1 MEAAKGTPKF
11 GELVAAFLVAGLLIS
26 GSKVRVLDGP
36 PIITGARI
44 RRPQTLPR
52 PLADNDLLER
62 IMALSLEPREQVVR
76 GLLRFTGL
84 RVSGLC
90 ALRVSDIAYGAVKI
104 GDREFPGTLR
114 TVGKGGKAQVI
125 PLHPELRE
133 LLVNYILSHHG
144 DRRGPS
150 PHVEITP
157 GRPYRRRTIER
168 LMAGRCAPVTALVRH
183 AAVPARDRHSD
194 RPGAPRPR
202 GHQVDDDLYAGGR
215 RAAVRG
221 HPEAAYQDEI
231 SPGFCAGLLY
241 LWDRAGLSAL

>member
-11 GELVAAFLVAGLLIS
+11 GELVAVFLVAGLLIS

-52 PLADNDLLER
+52 PLADNELLER
-62 IMALSLEPREQVVR
+62 IMALSLEPREQREQVVR

-114 TVGKGGKAQVI
+114 T
-125 PLHPELRE
+125 
-133 LLVNYILSHHG
+133 
-144 DRRGPS
+144 
-150 PHVEITP
+150 T
-157 GRPYRRRTIER
+157 T
-168 LMAGRCAPVTALVRH
+168 
-183 AAVPARDRHSD
+183 
-194 RPGAPRPR
+194 
-202 GHQVDDDLYAGGR
+202 
-215 RAAVRG
+215 
-221 HPEAAYQDEI
+221 
-231 SPGFCAGLLY
+231 F
-241 LWDRAGLSAL
+241 